1 MDKTAI
7 KRKAIETT
15 KEYLVMVVYLWVIL
29 GLFAVYRAVI
39 LARDVS
45 VLERGIVLINALVL
59 GKIMLIAKE
68 LHLGEVYTD
77 RPLIYPTL
85 VKSALFSIV
94 MAFFKLL
101 EETVR
106 GLFKG
111 LSMQQSIS
119 DITGGTWLGILCI
132 TGILFV
138 ALIPFFGFAELQAVF
153 GEAKLRQLFFRSRE
167 LGQMATSAPA
177 KKRE

>member
-7 KRKAIETT
+7 KRKAIEAT
-15 KEYLVMVVYLWVIL
+15 KEYLVIVVYLWVIL

-39 LARDVS
+39 LAQDVS
-45 VLERGIVLINALVL
+45 DLERGIVIINALVL

-68 LHLGEVYTD
+68 FHLGEVYKD

-94 MAFFKLL
+94 LAFFKLL
-101 EETVR
+101 EEAVR

-111 LSMQQSIS
+111 ESVQHSIS
-119 DITGGTWLGILCI
+119 NIAGGTWQGILCM

-138 ALIPFFGFAELQAVF
+138 VLIPFFGFAELQGVF
-153 GEAKLRQLFFRSRE
+153 GEAKLRQLFFHSRQ
-167 LGQMATSAPA
+167 LGQVA
-177 KKRE
+177 KQ